1 MQGPTVAAVYV
12 VVCVGFTVGLFVAY
26 SLWALASESAAGK
39 GRPRARRA
47 EQLQAG
53 KRRED
58 RRSADVQARL
68 QRAFHARR
76 RLRVRVQGL
85 MLTTALAVL
94 VWGLIPAGLV
104 AADLWPESLHSWVT
118 AFCAFPVAFVFTLMS
133 LRPTDTVCIRVVSGC
148 WLVIALLLTGCF
160 VALALGH
167 PEDDPAETEWYFGAQ
182 ALICSGRVLFE
193 VHATVS
199 SPPPRRRLL
208 RLTGVV
214 RGSMALGGLA
224 SLLYFPLRALYLE
237 PAFASSKDFVP
248 SLAIGVV
255 EIVCAV
261 LLHPRLRGVA
271 LAALSRIG
279 STPEEREAAVVASL
293 CSLGRL
299 SRSELLPLAEA
310 SFRAVRFDKLRESD
324 LSPRGLAPGPAA
336 GAAPLGEPCELG
348 ECDAFVSH
356 AWSDPAG
363 AKWAALRAWA
373 ERFEAEEGRWPK
385 VWVDRVCI
393 DQAPP
398 PPNLASP
405 ARRERRLFTPPRCE
419 QANIEASLPCLPIFL
434 AGCHTLVILAGPSWS
449 SRLWCVLGK
458 SSTPRPRPASR

>member
-1 MQGPTVAAVYV
+1 M
-12 VVCVGFTVGLFVAY
+12 
-26 SLWALASESAAGK
+26 
-39 GRPRARRA
+39 
-47 EQLQAG
+47 
-53 KRRED
+53 
-58 RRSADVQARL
+58 
-68 QRAFHARR
+68 
-76 RLRVRVQGL
+76 
-85 MLTTALAVL
+85 
-94 VWGLIPAGLV
+94 
-104 AADLWPESLHSWVT
+104 
-118 AFCAFPVAFVFTLMS
+118 
-133 LRPTDTVCIRVVSGC
+133 
-148 WLVIALLLTGCF
+148 
-160 VALALGH
+160 
-167 PEDDPAETEWYFGAQ
+167 
-182 ALICSGRVLFE
+182 
-193 VHATVS
+193 
-199 SPPPRRRLL
+199 
-208 RLTGVV
+208 
-214 RGSMALGGLA
+214 
-224 SLLYFPLRALYLE
+224 
-237 PAFASSKDFVP
+237 
-248 SLAIGVV
+248 
-255 EIVCAV
+255 